1 MTSLPSRLTLA
12 LAVVLLPVVGLAQE
26 AILGGSV
33 TDSTGGVL
41 PGAVI
46 TAVHDAT
53 GNTFQAVADERGA
66 YRLPVRIGAF
76 TVTAELQGF
85 GTDTRKVQVL
95 VGQAASI
102 NFQLSLSSV
111 QETVTVT
118 SEAPL
123 IEVSQSKLGGNID
136 PRQMQELPVNGRN
149 WMDLATLAPGARTN
163 ESSDTGPVA
172 GTSRRDFQINIDG
185 QQVTSN
191 LVPTTS
197 QPRVSRD
204 AIAEFQFVASRFD
217 ATQGRSTGVQVN
229 AVTKS
234 GTNTLSGSMSGYFRH
249 DAFNAKD
256 FIQDEVL
263 PVLEPAAERDRRW
276 SAHQEPAALLRQL
289 RVPAR
294 AAYRCVQH
302 AVPVVQLRPVG
313 HAPLRPG
320 GHPARLPDLAEHP
333 VDDALQPVPR

>member
-1 MTSLPSRLTLA
+1 MTSVAKRVSMA
-12 LAVVLLPVVGLAQE
+12 LACVLLPVMGFAQE
-26 AILGGSV
+26 ATLGGTV
-33 TDSTGGVL
+33 TDTTGGVL
-41 PGAVI
+41 PGTVI
-46 TAVHDAT
+46 TVVHDAT
-53 GNTFQAVADERGA
+53 GNTFQGVADERGA
-66 YRLPVRIGAF
+66 FRIPVRVGTL

-85 GTDTRKVQVL
+85 GTGTRKVQLL
-95 VGQAASI
+95 VGQAAAI
-102 NFQLSLSSV
+102 NFQLSPSSV

-163 ESSDTGPVA
+163 ESAETGPVA
-172 GTSRRDFQINIDG
+172 GTSRRDFQVNIDG

-217 ATQGRSTGVQVN
+217 ATQGRSSGVQVN

-234 GTNTLSGSMSGYFRH
+234 GTNTPSGTFSGYFRH
-249 DAFNAKD
+249 DPFNAAD

-263 PVLEPAAERDRRW
+263 PYANQQISATFGGPLIRDRLHFF
-276 SAHQEPAALLRQL
+276 A
-289 RVPAR
+289 
-294 AAYRCVQH
+294 
-302 AVPVVQLRPVG
+302 
-313 HAPLRPG
+313 
-320 GHPARLPDLAEHP
+320 
-333 VDDALQPVPR
+333 